1 MKCWWYATYIL
12 IALGLTG
19 HAHANI
25 ARAQGEIQREL
36 GEIDR
41 LSEALQE
48 LCTRLRPEIDAFH
61 SDVAKK
67 HVGADARIKILK
79 PVTNQL
85 SERELSVEQ
94 LRSERARAMAH
105 ASALE
110 FVGKALPNGPKAF
123 LQSIKHRILLLS
135 QKKIPEQRDL
145 VTKMRKDLGTWLPT
159 DFATRDEYLRAV
171 AALHE
176 KLDRETDNL
185 FQLSFE
191 ADWLNEIY
199 RDRVNLRLSDI
210 PSRKALV
217 EGQLGLLRNQLIAE
231 EMSIRS
237 LRQRTSDL
245 ERELGEKSTYTSIP
259 PFLPAICARMK

>member
-1 MKCWWYATYIL
+1 MNCWFYVTYIL
-12 IALGLTG
+12 IALVFSGP
-19 HAHANI
+19 AYANI
-25 ARAQGEIQREL
+25 VREQGEIQREL

-48 LCTRLRPEIDAFH
+48 ICTRLGPEIDAFH
-61 SDVAKK
+61 HDVAKK
-67 HVGADARIKILK
+67 HVGADTRIKILK

-94 LRSERARAMAH
+94 LRSERARALAH
-105 ASALE
+105 AAALE
-110 FVGKALPNGPKAF
+110 FVGKELPKGPKTF
-123 LQSIKHRILLLS
+123 LQSIKHRILVLS

-145 VTKMRKDLGTWLPT
+145 LEKMRKDLGTWLPS
-159 DFATRDEYLRAV
+159 DFTSRDEYLRGIS
-171 AALHE
+171 ALHE

-185 FQLSFE
+185 FQLSYE
-191 ADWLNEIY
+191 VDWLNEIY
-199 RDRVNLRLSDI
+199 RDRVNLRVSDL
-210 PSRKALV
+210 PTRKALV

-245 ERELGEKSTYTSIP
+245 ERELGEKSTYASIP